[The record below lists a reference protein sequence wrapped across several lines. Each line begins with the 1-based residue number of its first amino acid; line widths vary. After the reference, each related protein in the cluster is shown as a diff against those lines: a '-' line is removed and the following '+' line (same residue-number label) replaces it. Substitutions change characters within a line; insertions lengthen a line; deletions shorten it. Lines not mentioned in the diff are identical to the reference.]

1 MKKLYAILQ
10 RQYYV
15 QQDLMDDSPH
25 TARDVMNNEGY
36 YLKGRD
42 KGVLTVKDTKCRTA
56 FASKV
61 LSTSGLKV

>member
-1 MKKLYAILQ
+1 
-10 RQYYV
+10 
-15 QQDLMDDSPH
+15 MDDSPH